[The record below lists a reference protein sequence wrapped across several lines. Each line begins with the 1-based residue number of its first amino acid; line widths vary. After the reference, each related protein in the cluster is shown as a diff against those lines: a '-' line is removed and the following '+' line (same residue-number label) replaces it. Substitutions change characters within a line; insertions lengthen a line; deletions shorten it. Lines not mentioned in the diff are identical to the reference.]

1 MKKKLF
7 LFALA
12 FSVMAM
18 TACGKGEEK
27 LEAKEEQTEQEKENI
42 GKESV
47 GSEEEQKEPESVTKE
62 EKDDVTEKEPETTT
76 EKKTETTTAK
86 KTETT
91 TAKKTETTTAK
102 KAETTT
108 VKKTE
113 TTTAKKPETTTESRP
128 TFQTGTYSGSHK
140 KEVEAMN
147 TTIVYKYSI
156 TFQADHTYQYKVS
169 FSAMGE
175 DVTETESGTYSVEG
189 SSLSMTS
196 EDGTKT
202 SGKIAGNK
210 ITISRVVS
218 SFAAST
224 DTITVKK

>member
-1 MKKKLF
+1 MKKKL
-7 LFALA
+7 LIFALA
-12 FSVMAM
+12 FSMMAL

-27 LEAKEEQTEQEKENI
+27 QEEKLEQTKQEEMENI
-42 GKESV
+42 GNKPES
-47 GSEEEQKEPESVTKE
+47 SDEEQKEPESVTEE
-62 EKDDVTEKEPETTT
+62 EKADVPEKQPETTT

-102 KAETTT
+102 K
-108 VKKTE
+108 TE

-128 TFQTGTYSGSHK
+128 SFQTGTYSGSHK
-140 KEVEAMN
+140 KEVAAMN

-156 TFQADHTYQYKVS
+156 TFQADNTYQYKVS

-175 DVTETESGTYSVEG
+175 DVTETESGTYSVDG
-189 SSLSMTS
+189 TSLSMTS

-210 ITISRVVS
+210 ISISRVVS
-218 SFAAST
+218 SFASST